1 MTDPVEVLVWGGGT
15 GGIAAALQAARSGAT
30 TLLLTPGSWLG
41 GMVSAAGV
49 CAPDGNELSP
59 WQTGLWGALLRE
71 LARSEPLGL
80 DQNWVSC
87 FGYRPA
93 TAEAILRRWL
103 RAEARLQWWPGCR
116 LLEVRRAGDRV
127 VAIRIERPQ
136 GPGGGQ
142 PSFQEIGAQVFIDGS
157 DRGELIAVAEAPF
170 RFGWEPREQW
180 QEPSAPE
187 QARLDSEAFFKEQ
200 PIQSPTWVW
209 LGQLRDDAPPAAACE
224 PAVPP
229 LGAAMAPESALKW
242 SRGSLPQ
249 GPFEGSCTA
258 FGLERTLS
266 YGRLPGGLVMLN
278 WPLHGNDWH
287 GCLERAFASGGPAA
301 AFPADAA
308 EAELAAQMR
317 AHSGAFAQALAVASG
332 GRLEAATVF
341 PDAFPDALAAAAG
354 DLEGDQSLALM
365 PYWREGRRLVG
376 LEVVVEQQLLPLG
389 PGACRAPLP
398 LLPGGSCSAIAVGNY
413 ANDHHYPGPDWPLA
427 PKSCRW
433 GGRWSGT
440 PFTIP
445 YGALVS
451 ASVSNLLAADKAI
464 SVSHMANGATRLQPL
479 VLNVGQAAGLAA
491 ALAVRRGQPPA
502 AVPVVAIQM
511 GLIEDPQAPAGP
523 FPLWDTPWHH
533 PEWAQRQ
540 LQALADP
547 AALSPEGWLR
557 GKQGGGPASVAPSE
571 PGERLWQGELRL
583 DGQGGFSLVL
593 ADGMPECQGSQV
605 WPLITLEPALHAW
618 LAAQERPR
626 NVALIGCANPWGP
639 WLRVS
644 RLAGP

>member
-1 MTDPVEVLVWGGGT
+1 
-15 GGIAAALQAARSGAT
+15 
-30 TLLLTPGSWLG
+30 
-41 GMVSAAGV
+41 MVSAAGV

-71 LARSEPLGL
+71 LARREPLGL

-116 LLEVRRAGDRV
+116 LLEVRRAGDRIDS
-127 VAIRIERPQ
+127 IRIERPQ

-142 PSFQEIGAQVFIDGS
+142 PSIQEIGAQVFIDGS

-209 LGQLRDDAPPAAACE
+209 LGQLRDDAPPAAPCD

-229 LGAAMAPESALKW
+229 FGAAMAPESAVDG

-287 GCLERAFASGGPAA
+287 GGLESAFASGGPAA

-332 GRLEAATVF
+332 GRLKAAKI
-341 PDAFPDALAAAAG
+341 FPDALAAAAG

-479 VLNVGQAAGLAA
+479 VLNLGQAAGLAA

-502 AVPVVAIQM
+502 AVPVTAIQRD
-511 GLIEDPQAPAGP
+511 LIEDPQAPAGP

-540 LQALADP
+540 RQALAEP

-557 GKQGGGPASVAPSE
+557 DRGGVGPASVAPSE
-571 PGERLWQGELRL
+571 PGERLWQGELRP

-593 ADGMPECQGSQV
+593 ADGMPACQGSQV
-605 WPLITLEPALHAW
+605 WPLITLEPALHTW
-618 LAAQERPR
+618 LLAQERPR